1 MRSSK
6 KLSRREASELLA
18 SAFGRPLPNP
28 PGRTRPRPK
37 RERRAKLPDNVTAL
51 ASKAQRA
58 LIGELAE
65 RVEWREEDG
74 LARWMRASLGIDAA
88 RTDGEA
94 ADVIE
99 GLKAM
104 LRRAGRWAE

>member
-74 LARWMRASLGIDAA
+74 LARWLEASLGVGAVRTAAEADAA
-88 RTDGEA
+88 
-94 ADVIE
+94 IE

-104 LRRAGRWAE
+104 CRRAGRWSG